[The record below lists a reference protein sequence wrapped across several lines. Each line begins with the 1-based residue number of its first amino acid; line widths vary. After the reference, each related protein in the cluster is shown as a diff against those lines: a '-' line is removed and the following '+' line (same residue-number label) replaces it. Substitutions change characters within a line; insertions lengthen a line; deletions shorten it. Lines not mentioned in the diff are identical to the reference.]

1 MSETMIEEV
10 QDLHIRIYSS
20 DITMQELLKKYNCK
34 LNTLNLTKIRQK
46 LIMLHQEMMFGN
58 VGMFNPNDL

>member
-1 MSETMIEEV
+1 MNETMIEEV
-10 QDLHIRIYSS
+10 QDLHIRIHGS
-20 DITMQELLKKYNCK
+20 DITINDILKEYNCK

>member
-1 MSETMIEEV
+1 MNETMIEEV
-10 QDLHIRIYSS
+10 QDLHIRIHGS
-20 DITMQELLKKYNCK
+20 DITINDILKEYNCK
-34 LNTLNLTKIRQK
+34 LNTLNLTKIREK